1 MKAIRW
7 VGYAM
12 VAAIGVMLSGDPAQG
27 QTIISC
33 STPEPRLKA
42 PSIAAM

>member
-12 VAAIGVMLSGDPAQG
+12 VAAIGVMLSGDPPQG
-27 QTIISC
+27 QAIISC
-33 STPEPRLKA
+33 SIPGPTLKA